1 MNNVI
6 ELTREVNFESDFDP
20 RSLSF
25 NDDLGFL
32 AVAEADIAM
41 GSLRL
46 IGFAAPLSARGGTS
60 TDKQVTPITD
70 FNTLPKQNRT
80 IAEQGK
86 GVGPR
91 LYNVRQAF
99 GGAKSRPESIG
110 VYSFDLDVSRILDAK
125 VTQGSAVQRLARHA
139 GRILRSQ
146 LSSTEQVVQS
156 IHASYGTVDAVQLEV
171 PPLPKLRQASH
182 GVENPH
188 GIVPQFMI
196 IRNPA
201 ITLHRVGST
210 TAPW

>member
-1 MNNVI
+1 MNTVI
-6 ELTREVNFESDFDP
+6 ELTREVNFEADFDP

-25 NDDLGFL
+25 NDELGFME
-32 AVAEADIAM
+32 VPEANIAM

-46 IGFAAPLSARGGTS
+46 IGFAVPLSIRGGMS
-60 TDKQVTPITD
+60 TDKLVTPITD
-70 FNTLPKQNRT
+70 FNTLPKVNQT
-80 IAEQGK
+80 IDEQGK

-99 GGAKSRPESIG
+99 GGAKNKPDSIG
-110 VYSFDLDVSRILDAK
+110 VYSFDLDIKRLLNAK
-125 VTQGSAVQRLARHA
+125 VTQGSTVQRLARHA
-139 GRILRSQ
+139 GRMLRAQ
-146 LSSTEQVVQS
+146 LNSTEDVVQG
-156 IHASYGTVDAVQLEV
+156 IHASYGTADAVQLEM
-171 PPLPKLRQASH
+171 PPLPKLRQANH
-182 GVENPH
+182 GIANPE